1 MFSKF
6 YKNYKLGDPI
16 TLSKSNQ
23 DKHKGKITPRH
34 TVIKSFK
41 MNNKTKALKA
51 VRVKKKKKDIIYTS
65 GAKKSNHRLHIR
77 NDARQETL
85 EWCVQGVETV
95 KLEFFQIPR

>member
-51 VRVKKKKKDIIYTS
+51 VRVKKKKKTLYTP
-65 GAKKSNHRLHIR
+65 
-77 NDARQETL
+77 
-85 EWCVQGVETV
+85 VEKRKVITD
-95 KLEFFQIPR
+95 FT